1 MEQPI
6 RFYDC
11 KDFSDPNKRVPID
24 ANTLEDFSKAFDLL
38 AVLGKG
44 RYGVVCATIEDHI
57 ALKIMCYQSID
68 DKGTPFSDNEENE
81 MHILCLLNEL
91 VDTAYIFPRVYGWM
105 IMSTLPNRWY
115 EKLEN
120 VMDDNMQQSI
130 YEKAPFLCVCMEK
143 IDFKLKK
150 DLFLDE
156 DDIRC
161 MVFMLLY
168 GIAYAR
174 KHLGHF
180 RHRDIHFGNIMLSS
194 VDPKAEFVFEDTPWS
209 MTDIRFIPKL
219 IDFGLS
225 RKSEERIHFYDSS
238 EDEDR
243 SFFDADKVKYPARND
258 IRRIVGIVNTLYK
271 ERNFDQKYFGA
282 FVDSDEFQDVMYSKR
297 DEYSGL
303 FKLLNHQYFECD
315 KLMLRKRVKSDLWDA
330 TKKQNDF
337 LGLNLTCVPQVRFKC
352 ITCYSSSP
360 GLLYDTN
367 VTFQFCNEQCASKFE
382 TFRRFAPIRFKK

>member
-1 MEQPI
+1 MI

-11 KDFSDPNKRVPID
+11 KDFSDLNKRIPID
-24 ANTLEDFSKAFDLL
+24 VKTLEEFSKAFDLL

-44 RYGVVCATIEDHI
+44 RYGVACATTEDHV

-68 DKGTPFSDNEENE
+68 YDGKAFSDNEENE
-81 MHILCLLNEL
+81 MSVLCLLNEL

-105 IMSTLPNRWY
+105 IMSTLPDRWY

-120 VMDDNMQQSI
+120 VMDANMRQSI

-143 IDFKLKK
+143 IDFKLQK

-168 GIAYAR
+168 GIASAR
-174 KHLGHF
+174 KYLGHF

-194 VDPKAEFVFEDTPWS
+194 VDPKAEFVFEGTPWS

-225 RKSEERIHFYDSS
+225 RKSEDRIHFYDSS

-243 SFFDADKVKYPARND
+243 SFFDADNVKYPARND
-258 IRRIVGIVNTLYK
+258 IRRIVGIVNTLYEQRK
-271 ERNFDQKYFGA
+271 FDRKYFGA

-297 DEYSGL
+297 DKYEGL
-303 FKLLNHQYFECD
+303 FTLLNHQYFECE
-315 KLMLRKRVKSDLWDA
+315 KLLLRKRVKKSDA
-330 TKKQNDF
+330 SQIQIPIDF
-337 LGLNLTCVPQVRFKC
+337 LSLNLTCVPQVRFIKSKC
-352 ITCYSSSP
+352 ITCYNSSP
-360 GLLYDTN
+360 GLQYDTN
-367 VTFQFCNEQCASKFE
+367 VAFQFCNEQCASKFE
-382 TFRRFAPIRFKK
+382 TFRRFAPVRFKK